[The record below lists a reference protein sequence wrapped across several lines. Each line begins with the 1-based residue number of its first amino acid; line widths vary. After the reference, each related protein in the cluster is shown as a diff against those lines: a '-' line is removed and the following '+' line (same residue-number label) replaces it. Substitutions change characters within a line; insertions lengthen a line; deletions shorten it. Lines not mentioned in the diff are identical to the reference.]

1 MTIEKKDVYFLKGKD
16 KARVILR
23 VSANLKRFG
32 LSLWTNTSVIA
43 SGFIDGKRINTGKQ
57 YIIN

>member
-1 MTIEKKDVYFLKGKD
+1 MTIEKIEYFLKGKD

-23 VSANLKRFG
+23 VSANLKRLG
-32 LSLWTNTSVIA
+32 LSLWTDTSVIA
-43 SGFIDGKRINTGKQ
+43 SGCVDGKRINTGKQ